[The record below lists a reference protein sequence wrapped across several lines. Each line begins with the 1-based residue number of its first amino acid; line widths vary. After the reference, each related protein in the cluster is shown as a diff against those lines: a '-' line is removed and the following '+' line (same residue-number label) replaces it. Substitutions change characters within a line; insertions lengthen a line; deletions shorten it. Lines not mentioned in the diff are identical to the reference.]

1 LSNNDLSLNDESLNV
16 LLKIRMTDKPKV
28 FLCIGTPKHV
38 WDSYGPMVGSLLREN
53 KKDIICLGTMDNPVN
68 SYNVERT
75 ELIIK
80 EKYPD
85 HMIIAID
92 GAVTNSKDRANQIWI
107 MEGGFKP
114 GQAYSK
120 DLREIGDYSIL
131 FAIDSDDMESK
142 DHTKPFKAAMDTF
155 KIIKKLLE

>member
-1 LSNNDLSLNDESLNV
+1 
-16 LLKIRMTDKPKV
+16 MTNKPKV

-92 GAVTNSKDRANQIWI
+92 GAVTSNKERINQIWVK
-107 MEGGFKP
+107 EGGFKP
-114 GQAYSK
+114 GEAYSK

-131 FAIDSDDMESK
+131 FAIDSGDMESK